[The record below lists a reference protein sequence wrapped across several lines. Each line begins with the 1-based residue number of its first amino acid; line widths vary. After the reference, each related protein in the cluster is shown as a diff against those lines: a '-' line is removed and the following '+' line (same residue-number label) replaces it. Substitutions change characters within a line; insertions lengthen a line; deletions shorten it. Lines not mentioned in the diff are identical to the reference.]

1 MSQFN
6 SVHYGSLDGVLEF
19 KIPEAA
25 NSSNQ
30 DESPST
36 PDFEDPSDASTSF
49 YGHKPANPKYPKGPK
64 LSSDKVEEELL
75 AFAGSDGPMSAALNS
90 LFSDARWRSQL
101 KPIPLNMLRG
111 EPLRVKERDSSG
123 QNWWPCQL
131 GCPGGIPV
139 NGHGPIKQATKVTDH
154 IDWHLG
160 IRRYACVHCNKKF
173 PLKQTVERHLNTHSE
188 SRTYSPCP
196 NNCGFKTKV
205 EDKVSNITR
214 HLEACP
220 NASPGHSN
228 DTSR

>member
-160 IRRYACVHCNKKF
+160 IRRYACVHCNKKISF
-173 PLKQTVERHLNTHSE
+173 EAN
-188 SRTYSPCP
+188 SRTTFEHPQRVPDIFSLPKQLWLQNEGRGQSIQHHTP
-196 NNCGFKTKV
+196 
-205 EDKVSNITR
+205 S
-214 HLEACP
+214 
-220 NASPGHSN
+220 
-228 DTSR
+228 